1 MTSSSSDSEDRCD
14 ARRRAP
20 LMTFR
25 SVDMGPIKEG
35 SSYCPQSEPVKRK
48 VYAGSATYGRIQKTL
63 GEHVTLR
70 NSDGDTATAA
80 TDGADD
86 SRRCLKEKVARLRRE
101 RLAAEANANLNAN
114 PGAQDSQ
121 GFQHQLSQLRRQ
133 MLVQTLQGLKRSLED
148 QSAALKQICLEPV
161 LTDQL
166 P

>member
-1 MTSSSSDSEDRCD
+1 
-14 ARRRAP
+14 
-20 LMTFR
+20 MTFR

-70 NSDGDTATAA
+70 NSDGDTTTATA
-80 TDGADD
+80 TDDPDD

-101 RLAAEANANLNAN
+101 RLAAEANANLNAS
-114 PGAQDSQ
+114 PSAQDSQ
-121 GFQHQLSQLRRQ
+121 CFQHQLSQLRRQ